1 MKFTATTLSTAQ
13 LAAGKRERIL
23 FDDALPGF
31 GLRIREGGSRTFVYQ
46 YQLGSKQRRM
56 SLGVATESNV
66 NSIRKIAKKL
76 HARVKLGEDPATTK
90 AQAKATAAHIFKAAA
105 EEYLEHHKS
114 SWRPRT
120 YVNGARNLLAYAKA
134 LHQLQLTKIT
144 RADVAAVHASATKS
158 AGASSAN
165 RVRAS
170 ISGLFTWAIENGRAE
185 INPVINSPRHEES
198 SRDRVLTP
206 PELRLIWNN
215 LEENDY
221 GAIIKMVA
229 LTGQRPGEIAG
240 LKWSQ
245 IHNGSIILEGG
256 DASGGTKNYHDHHI
270 PLSEP
275 AKQIIAAQKFR
286 EGRDLIFG
294 RGLKPF
300 TGWTDCKERINERIT
315 AATGQTLDD
324 WRPHDFRRTFST
336 LIGGG
341 LDERALEKSTG
352 RERELANG
360 LGIAPHTVE
369 AILNHVSGH
378 KSGVAG
384 TYNRSTYASEKRIA
398 LGRWAEHLLTIVEGR
413 AATVVPLKR
422 A

>member
-1 MKFTATTLSTAQ
+1 MKLTATTLSAAR
-13 LAAGKRERIL
+13 LAAGKREQIL
-23 FDDALPGF
+23 FDDVIPGF
-31 GLRIREGGSRTFVYQ
+31 GLRLRDGGSRRFVFQ
-46 YQLGSKQRRM
+46 YTLGAKQRRM

-66 NSIRKIAKKL
+66 NNVRKIAEKL

-90 AQAKATAAHIFKAAA
+90 AQARVSAMHTFRVGAG
-105 EEYLEHHKS
+105 EYLEHHKS
-114 SWRPRT
+114 TWRPRT
-120 YVNGARNLLAYAKA
+120 YINAVRNLLTYARA
-134 LHQLQLTKIT
+134 LHQLQLDKIT
-144 RADVAAVHASATKS
+144 RADVAVVHASVTKS

-185 INPVINSPRHEES
+185 INPVINSPRHEEQ

-206 PELRLIWNN
+206 NELRLIWNN
-215 LEENDY
+215 LEDNDY
-221 GAIIKMVA
+221 GAIIKLVA

-240 LKWSQ
+240 LRWSQ
-245 IHNGSIILEGG
+245 IHNGSIVLEGG
-256 DASGGTKNYHDHHI
+256 DATGGTKNYRDHVI

-275 AKQIIAAQKFR
+275 ARQIIGKQLRRAD
-286 EGRDLIFG
+286 RDLIFG

-300 TGWTDCKERINERIT
+300 SGWMNCKKRINELIT
-315 AATGQTLDD
+315 AAMGQTLDD

-336 LIGGG
+336 LAGGG
-341 LDERALEKSTG
+341 LDERRLEKLIG
-352 RERELANG
+352 RDRELATG

-398 LGRWAEHLLTIVEGR
+398 LERWAEHLLAIVESR
-413 AATVVPLKR
+413 PSVVVPMKR